1 MIEQQII
8 DLEMKIA
15 HQEDLLEKLNQI
27 VYRQQSQI
35 DQLESLLTGLGKR
48 VQELKEGGPEIGPPS
63 EKPPHY

>member
-1 MIEQQII
+1 MSEQRFI

-27 VYRQQSQI
+27 VYQQQGKL
-35 DQLESLLTGLGKR
+35 DQLEMILNSLGKR
-48 VQELKEGGPEIGPPS
+48 IQEVKDGGPEIGPAG